1 LAEIITLLAMETN
14 RYYHSHF
21 NRFEDGP
28 SSPLPDMTETE
39 MLVFLVIIQ
48 MRHCIQDKMTDFWS
62 ATTKSTYISTAA
74 L

>member
-14 RYYHSHF
+14 RYYHSYL
-21 NRFEDGP
+21 NRLEDGP
-28 SSPLPDMTETE
+28 LPLPDMTEAE

-48 MRHCIQDKMTDFWS
+48 MRHCIQDKVTDFWS
-62 ATTKSTYISTAA
+62 TTTNSTHISTVA